1 MFWHRKKKKAKDTI
15 QEIKE
20 KRKELPSAFERIN
33 IWQKE
38 QFLKEFND
46 KERKYFLELAQK
58 ELLQGV
64 PPCQDLY
71 FYCFFSTLKFRFLSQ
86 AGHDARFSYVY
97 AWGSKDL
104 NDQIALYEK
113 KISRFKK

>member
-1 MFWHRKKKKAKDTI
+1 MIMFWRRKKKKTEDI

-20 KRKELPSAFERIN
+20 KKLPLPFKRIN
-33 IWQKE
+33 VWQKE

-86 AGHDARFSYVY
+86 AGHNARFSYVY
-97 AWGSKDL
+97 AWGLKDL

-113 KISRFKK
+113 RISRFKRQ